1 MNDRTRPHA
10 QQRIGR
16 RRFLATTAALVATA
30 SSGTTWLAWRS
41 IDRQAWI
48 EFVVRKHLPN
58 IDLDAASLTRFGRE
72 FAHHYIFDNWRSG
85 VALRLDYIAPRIA
98 HSLSTTQ
105 RRVSLMER
113 LALSEFLMGSN
124 FFRVSDPCRIQIVY
138 GGPVLACGNP
148 FAMFHTD

>member
-1 MNDRTRPHA
+1 MNDRTQPHA

-16 RRFLATTAALVATA
+16 REFLAATAALAAMA
-30 SSGTTWLAWRS
+30 SSGATWLAWRG

-48 EFVVRKHLPN
+48 EFVVRKHLPD
-58 IDLDAASLTRFGRE
+58 IDLDAASLAHFARE
-72 FAHHYIFDNWRSG
+72 LAHHYIFDNWRSG
-85 VALRLDYIAPRIA
+85 VALRLDHIAPRIA

-124 FFRVSDPCRIQIVY
+124 FFRVPDPRRATIVY
-138 GGPVLACGNP
+138 GGPVPACGNP
-148 FAMFHTD
+148 FAVFRTD